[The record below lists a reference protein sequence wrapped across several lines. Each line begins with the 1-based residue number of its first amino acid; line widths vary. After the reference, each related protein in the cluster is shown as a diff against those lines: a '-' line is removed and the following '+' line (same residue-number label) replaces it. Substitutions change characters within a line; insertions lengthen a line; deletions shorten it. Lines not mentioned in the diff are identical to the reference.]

1 MKEYVVR
8 TVAGENVEAFLN
20 AKAKEGY
27 VLLNM
32 QPVARKIRDEGQG
45 TEEMVYSFVVTME
58 RDAGIGLIPE
68 KEKGVS
74 Q

>member
-8 TVAGENVEAFLN
+8 TVAGEDIEAFLN

-27 VLLNM
+27 VVLNM
-32 QPVARKIRDEGQG
+32 QPVARRLREDTQNQVV
-45 TEEMVYSFVVTME
+45 EEIVYSFVVTME
-58 RDAGIGLIPE
+58 REVPIISEE
-68 KEKGVS
+68 KEAPP